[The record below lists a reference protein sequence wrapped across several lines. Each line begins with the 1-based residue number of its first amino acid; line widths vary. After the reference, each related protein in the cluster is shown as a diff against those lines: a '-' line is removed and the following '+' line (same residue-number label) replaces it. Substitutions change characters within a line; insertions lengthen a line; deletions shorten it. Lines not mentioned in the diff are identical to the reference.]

1 MLLHEFGG
9 VDRDDDVDRQ
19 GGVMRTRLLGL
30 AVAAVALGLGVGA
43 ASAEETEPGGKL
55 LLTGGVSALEGGAGG
70 GLSTWALISGNETS
84 RGVGGSVHATYVN
97 VPDYEL
103 RSVGGAIGL
112 FDRVELS
119 VARQEFDTGAT
130 GAKLGLGKGFTFRQD
145 IIGVKVR
152 LVGDVVYDQDTWL
165 PQVAVGVQA
174 KQNNQ
179 GAIIH
184 AVGGKDDDGVDYYA
198 AATKLLLDR
207 SLVLNGT
214 VRLTKANQTGLLGFG
229 GDKHDSYKTQFE
241 GSAGWLV
248 SKRLLVGAEYRTKPD
263 NLGFAKEDD
272 WADVFVAY
280 AFNKTLSV
288 TAAYA
293 NLGDIATFKDQ
304 RGLYLSLQAGF

>member
-1 MLLHEFGG
+1 
-9 VDRDDDVDRQ
+9 
-19 GGVMRTRLLGL
+19 MRSRLVVTAAGL
-30 AVAAVALGLGVGA
+30 MTLALGVGA
-43 ASAEETEPGGKL
+43 ARAAEAEAGGKL
-55 LLTGGVSALEGGAGG
+55 RLTGGVSALEGGAGG
-70 GLSTWALISGNETS
+70 GLSTWALIGGNETS

-103 RSVGGAIGL
+103 RSAGAAVGL

-119 VARQEFDTGAT
+119 LARQEFDTGAT
-130 GAKLGLGKGFTFRQD
+130 GAKLGLGKGFTFKQD
-145 IIGVKVR
+145 IVGVKVR
-152 LVGDVVYDQDTWL
+152 LLGDAVYDQDSWL
-165 PQVAVGVQA
+165 PQVAVGAQA
-174 KQNNQ
+174 KHNNQ
-179 GAIIH
+179 TAVIH
-184 AVGGKDDDGVDYYA
+184 AVGGQDDMGVDYYA

-229 GDKHDSYKTQFE
+229 GDKHDGYSTQFE
-241 GSAGWLV
+241 GAAGWLV

-280 AFNKTLSV
+280 AFSRTLSV

-293 NLGDIATFKDQ
+293 DLGDIATFKNQ
-304 RGLYLSLQAGF
+304 RGLYVSLQAGF

>member
-1 MLLHEFGG
+1 
-9 VDRDDDVDRQ
+9 
-19 GGVMRTRLLGL
+19 MRSRLLGL
-30 AVAAVALGLGVGA
+30 TATMVALGLCAGA
-43 ASAEETEPGGKL
+43 AHAAEAEPGGKL

-70 GLSTWALISGNETS
+70 GLSTWALIGGNETS
-84 RGVGGSVHATYVN
+84 RGVGGSVHATYVS

-103 RSVGGAIGL
+103 RSAGVTVGL
-112 FDRVELS
+112 FNRVELS
-119 VARQEFDTGAT
+119 LARQEFDTGAT
-130 GAKLGLGKGFTFRQD
+130 GAKLGLGKGFTFKQD
-145 IIGVKVR
+145 IAGVKVR
-152 LVGDVVYDQDTWL
+152 LVGDAVYDQDSWL
-165 PQVAVGVQA
+165 PQVAVGAQI

-179 GAIIH
+179 DAIIH
-184 AVGGKDDDGVDYYA
+184 AVGGQDDMGVDYYA

-229 GDKHDSYKTQFE
+229 GDKNGGYSTQFE

-280 AFNKTLSV
+280 AFNKALSV

-293 NLGDIATFKDQ
+293 DLGDIATFKNQ
-304 RGLYLSLQAGF
+304 RGLYVSLQAGF

>member
-1 MLLHEFGG
+1 M
-9 VDRDDDVDRQ
+9 V
-19 GGVMRTRLLGL
+19 TA
-30 AVAAVALGLGVGA
+30 AVAATFALSAGVVDA
-43 ASAEETEPGGKL
+43 AETEAGGKL

-70 GLSTWALISGNETS
+70 GLATWALIGGNETS

-103 RSVGGAIGL
+103 RSAGVTVGL

-119 VARQEFDTGAT
+119 LARQKFDTGAT
-130 GAKLGLGKGFTFRQD
+130 GAKLGLGEGFTFKQD
-145 IIGVKVR
+145 IAGVKVR
-152 LVGDVVYDQDTWL
+152 VLGDAVYDQDTWL
-165 PQVAVGVQA
+165 PQVAVGAQI

-179 GAIIH
+179 NAVIH
-184 AVGGKDDDGVDYYA
+184 AVGGQSDTGVDYYV
-198 AATKLLLDR
+198 AATKLLLDK
-207 SLVLNGT
+207 SLVLSGAA
-214 VRLTKANQTGLLGFG
+214 RLTKANQTGLLGFG
-229 GDKHDSYKTQFE
+229 GDQHDSYSAQFE

-280 AFNKTLSV
+280 AFSKTLSV

-293 NLGDIATFKDQ
+293 DLGDIATFKNQ
-304 RGLYLSLQAGF
+304 RGLYVSLQAGF

>member
-1 MLLHEFGG
+1 
-9 VDRDDDVDRQ
+9 
-19 GGVMRTRLLGL
+19 MRSRLL
-30 AVAAVALGLGVGA
+30 VTA
-43 ASAEETEPGGKL
+43 ASAVTLALSAGVACAAEAEPGGKL

-70 GLSTWALISGNETS
+70 GLSTWALIGGNETS
-84 RGVGGSVHATYVN
+84 RGVGGSVHATYVS

-103 RSVGGAIGL
+103 RSAGVTVGL
-112 FDRVELS
+112 FNRVELS
-119 VARQEFDTGAT
+119 LARQEFDTGAT

-145 IIGVKVR
+145 IAGVKVR
-152 LVGDVVYDQDTWL
+152 LVGDAVYDQDSWL
-165 PQVAVGVQA
+165 PQVAVGAQI

-179 GAIIH
+179 DAVIH
-184 AVGGKDDDGVDYYA
+184 AVGGQDDMGVDYYA

-229 GDKHDSYKTQFE
+229 GDKNGGYSTQFE

-293 NLGDIATFKDQ
+293 DLGDIATFKNQ
-304 RGLYLSLQAGF
+304 RGLYVSLQAGF

>member
-1 MLLHEFGG
+1 MTAA
-9 VDRDDDVDRQ
+9 
-19 GGVMRTRLLGL
+19 GVMTLTLSAGATR
-30 AVAAVALGLGVGA
+30 AAD
-43 ASAEETEPGGKL
+43 TEPGGKL

-70 GLSTWALISGNETS
+70 GLSTWALIGGNETS
-84 RGVGGSVHATYVN
+84 RGVGGSVHATYVT

-103 RSVGGAIGL
+103 RSAGVTLGL

-119 VARQEFDTGAT
+119 LARQEFDTGAT
-130 GAKLGLGKGFTFRQD
+130 GAKLGLGKGFTFKQD
-145 IIGVKVR
+145 IAGVKVR
-152 LVGDVVYDQDTWL
+152 LIGDAVYDQDRWL
-165 PQVAVGVQA
+165 PQIAVGTQI

-179 GAIIH
+179 NAIVH
-184 AVGGKDDDGVDYYA
+184 AVGGRSDTGVDYYA
-198 AATKLLLDR
+198 AATKVLLDK

-229 GDKHDSYKTQFE
+229 GDKNDSYKAQFE

-280 AFNKTLSV
+280 AVNKTLSV

-293 NLGDIATFKDQ
+293 DLGDIATFRNQ
-304 RGLYLSLQAGF
+304 RGLYVSLQAGF

>member
-1 MLLHEFGG
+1 MRSRLVATAGIAAMLVF
-9 VDRDDDVDRQ
+9 
-19 GGVMRTRLLGL
+19 
-30 AVAAVALGLGVGA
+30 GVGA
-43 ASAEETEPGGKL
+43 VQAAEVEPGGKL

-70 GLSTWALISGNETS
+70 GLATWALIGGNETS

-103 RSVGGAIGL
+103 RSAGVTVGL

-119 VARQEFDTGAT
+119 LARQEFDTGAT
-130 GAKLGLGKGFTFRQD
+130 GAKLGLGEGFTFKQD
-145 IIGVKVR
+145 IAGVKVR
-152 LVGDVVYDQDTWL
+152 LIGDAVYDQDSWL
-165 PQVAVGVQA
+165 PQVAVGAQI

-179 GAIIH
+179 NAIIH
-184 AVGGKDDDGVDYYA
+184 AVGGQSDMGVDYYA
-198 AATKLLLDR
+198 AATKLLLDK
-207 SLVLNGT
+207 SLVVSGA

-229 GDKHDSYKTQFE
+229 GDKNNQYKAQFE

-248 SKRLLVGAEYRTKPD
+248 SKRLLIGAEYRTKPD

-293 NLGDIATFKDQ
+293 DLGDIATFKNQ
-304 RGLYLSLQAGF
+304 RGLYVSLQAGF

>member
-1 MLLHEFGG
+1 M
-9 VDRDDDVDRQ
+9 V
-19 GGVMRTRLLGL
+19 T
-30 AVAAVALGLGVGA
+30 A
-43 ASAEETEPGGKL
+43 ASAMTLALSAGATCAAEAESGGKL

-70 GLSTWALISGNETS
+70 GLATWALIGGNETS

-97 VPDYEL
+97 VPDYDL
-103 RSVGGAIGL
+103 RSAGVTVGL

-119 VARQEFDTGAT
+119 LARQEFDTGAT
-130 GAKLGLGKGFTFRQD
+130 GAKLGLGKGFTFKQD
-145 IIGVKVR
+145 IAGVKVR
-152 LVGDVVYDQDTWL
+152 LLGDAVYDQDRWL
-165 PQVAVGVQA
+165 PQVAVGAQI

-179 GAIIH
+179 DAIIH
-184 AVGGKDDDGVDYYA
+184 AVGGQDDMGVDYYA

-207 SLVLNGT
+207 SLVVSGA

-229 GDKHDSYKTQFE
+229 GDKNGDYSTQFE

-272 WADVFVAY
+272 WADIFVAY
-280 AFNKTLSV
+280 AVSKTLSV

-293 NLGDIATFKDQ
+293 DLGDIATFRNQ
-304 RGLYLSLQAGF
+304 RGLYVSLQAGF